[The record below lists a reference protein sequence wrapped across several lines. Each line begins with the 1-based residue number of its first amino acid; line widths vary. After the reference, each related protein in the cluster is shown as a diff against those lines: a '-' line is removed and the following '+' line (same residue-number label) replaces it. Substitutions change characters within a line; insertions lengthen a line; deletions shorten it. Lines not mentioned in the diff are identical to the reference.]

1 MTLQG
6 KPEEMSWAK
15 WIMYKTGR
23 GVGHTLAYLESWGE
37 AIAKEFGITEPIH
50 QDILDLRDQ
59 IVSFFLR
66 HLKNTFFWNW
76 EN

>member
-37 AIAKEFGITEPIH
+37 VIAKEFGITEPIH

-59 IVSFFLR
+59 IVSFLKITFLE
-66 HLKNTFFWNW
+66 F
-76 EN
+76 